1 MYCVLQAS
9 IQCCMV
15 FSFDDDAL
23 FRYFLDWLWI
33 VDAFLWCNL
42 HQLESRDF
50 SIHNL
55 LPPVSER

>member
-1 MYCVLQAS
+1 
-9 IQCCMV
+9 MV
-15 FSFDDDAL
+15 FSFDDDVL